1 MHAPTFPRRPSSAE
15 RKVLRRFIAL
25 RRRQEAAARAA
36 DSLEPTVMGIVRD
49 CGPLEADGATLA
61 LEHFFRWTYSP
72 AVARLSRQI
81 DSLRAKERKNGTARA
96 VMLHAVSLTG
106 LSGAGL

>member
-36 DSLEPTVMGIVRD
+36 DSLEPTVMGIVWD

-61 LEHFFRWTYSP
+61 GASGCASFYRSM
-72 AVARLSRQI
+72 
-81 DSLRAKERKNGTARA
+81 RAEGPS
-96 VMLHAVSLTG
+96 HA
-106 LSGAGL
+106 

>member
-25 RRRQEAAARAA
+25 RRRQESAARAA

-49 CGPLEADGATLA
+49 CGPLEADGATTWLSVNR
-61 LEHFFRWTYSP
+61 LFFIGSVR
-72 AVARLSRQI
+72 
-81 DSLRAKERKNGTARA
+81 
-96 VMLHAVSLTG
+96 
-106 LSGAGL
+106 